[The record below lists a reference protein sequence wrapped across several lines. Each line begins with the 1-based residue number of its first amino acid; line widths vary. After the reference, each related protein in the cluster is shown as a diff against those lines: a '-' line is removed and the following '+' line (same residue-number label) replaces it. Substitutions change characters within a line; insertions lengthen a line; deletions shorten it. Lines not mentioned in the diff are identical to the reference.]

1 VNGNTDPTQVPG
13 PAGTYR
19 SPSPAA
25 APAIPGVEINAWL
38 GQGGMGVVWK
48 GRQPFLD
55 RTVAVKVLTVG
66 RDAADRE
73 WVRRFQ
79 REARFLAGLQHAHIV
94 SCYQAGVADDGTPW
108 LVMEFID
115 GPTLR
120 QQVSSGGP
128 LPVAEALRL
137 TAEVAAALQHAHASG
152 IIHRDVKP
160 ENVLLAPSPGRAF
173 PWLAKLVD
181 LGLARSETKAGG
193 SEALTRVGS
202 VLGTP
207 ATMAPEQLDTPE
219 TVDHR
224 ADIYGLGC
232 VLFHALTGSAAF
244 GGTTMAQIIT
254 AKLTTAPPDVRS
266 LRSDVPAA
274 VAALVA
280 RMLARSPDD
289 RPQTYDEVIAACSAA
304 PSAVAPATNRSLVAA
319 LLVGL
324 LVALVAIAAV
334 AWRPA
339 APAPAPALAVPALV
353 PQPAVPAVVPQ
364 PAAPPAPIVA
374 APAFVGPLWE
384 ADLARRLSGWER
396 HGEAVWVADEEGEDA
411 VVGHRGIISR
421 PLPSGLVAMSAM
433 VLLANGETKTDEAG
447 LGLALADGSTAVL
460 MVKNLGQGVIASIDR
475 SAAVGEIWQA
485 AAGPTFIPV
494 QGDAVLSMRVSW
506 ANGVLHAAI
515 AGKDLDL
522 SLPLPAAPQRVL
534 LRAEGKAPARFTG
547 LAGVRAP

>member
-1 VNGNTDPTQVPG
+1 MTRNTDPTQVPG
-13 PAGTYR
+13 VPASYR
-19 SPSPAA
+19 SPLPAA
-25 APAIPGVEINAWL
+25 APVIPGVEISGHL

-55 RTVAVKVLTVG
+55 RAVAVKVLTIG

-79 REARFLAGLQHAHIV
+79 REARLLAGLQHANIV

-120 QQVSSGGP
+120 QQVSKSGP
-128 LPVAEALRL
+128 LPVDEALRL

-173 PWLAKLVD
+173 PWSAKLVD
-181 LGLARSETKAGG
+181 LGLARTEAKANG
-193 SEALTRVGS
+193 SEALTRIGA

-207 ATMAPEQLDTPE
+207 ATMAPEQLDAPE
-219 TVDHR
+219 QVDHR

-232 VLFHALTGSAAF
+232 VLYHALTGSAAF
-244 GGTTMAQIIT
+244 GGNTMAQIIT
-254 AKLTTAPPDVRS
+254 AKLTTAPPDVRTI
-266 LRSDVPAA
+266 RSEVPANA
-274 VAALVA
+274 AALVA

-289 RPQTYDEVIAACSAA
+289 RPQTYDEVIAACRGTPLAS
-304 PSAVAPATNRSLVAA
+304 VAPAGGRRLVAP
-319 LLVGL
+319 LLIGL
-324 LVALVAIAAV
+324 AAV
-334 AWRPA
+334 VVAVGVVVRWPARTAEAEVVPA
-339 APAPAPALAVPALV
+339 A
-353 PQPAVPAVVPQ
+353 AVVPPIARPQ
-364 PAAPPAPIVA
+364 PTSATGSVVPTPV
-374 APAFVGPLWE
+374 FVGTLWE

-396 HGEAVWVADEEGEDA
+396 HGDAVWVADEEGEDA
-411 VVGHRGIISR
+411 VVGHRGIIYR
-421 PLPSGLVAMSAM
+421 PLPPGLVAMSAQ
-433 VLLANGETKTDEAG
+433 VTLANGVNKTDEAG
-447 LGLALADGSTAVL
+447 LGLVLADGSTAVL

-475 SAAVGEIWQA
+475 AAGVGEIWQA

-494 QGDAVLSMRVSW
+494 QGDATLSIQVSW
-506 ANGVLHAAI
+506 TEGAMHAAI

-522 SLPLPAAPQRVL
+522 SLPLPAAPLRVL

-547 LAGVRAP
+547 LAGVAPR